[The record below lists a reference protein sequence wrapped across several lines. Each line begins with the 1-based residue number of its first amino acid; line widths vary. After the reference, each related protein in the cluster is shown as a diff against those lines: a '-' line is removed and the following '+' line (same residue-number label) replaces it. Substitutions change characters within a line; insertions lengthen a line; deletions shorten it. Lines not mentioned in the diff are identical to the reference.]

1 MSIVQSFFVN
11 LTSAITV
18 IEFHVF
24 DEGKRVSKELN
35 KNTQIRIQN
44 SPRILCLI

>member
-1 MSIVQSFFVN
+1 MSIVQSCFVN
-11 LTSAITV
+11 LTSAIAV

-35 KNTQIRIQN
+35 KNTPIRI
-44 SPRILCLI
+44 